1 VGPGALIPGQSSTDH
16 SSIIVLLFTSKFY
29 LLRTASCAAMLTVI
43 LACGIKDSEEGVK
56 LPKRV
61 CLHQQYVNTNAW
73 SVHYMLTGE
82 DVRLWT

>member
-1 VGPGALIPGQSSTDH
+1 MAESTLILEHVGKKQKNVQFSWCTTQGIE
-16 SSIIVLLFTSKFY
+16 TS
-29 LLRTASCAAMLTVI
+29 AVLTVI
-43 LACGIKDSEEGVK
+43 LACGNKDSEEGLK

-61 CLHQQYVNTNAW
+61 CLHQQYVNTNGW